1 MGDLDLL
8 DMGMIIDIIKENA
21 NDDAEWYL
29 KPTQEDFDKF

>member
-1 MGDLDLL
+1 MSDLDLL
-8 DMGMIIDIIKENA
+8 DVGMIVDILIESG